1 MIIAREYN
9 SFTGM
14 EITYERDPMK
24 PGVIHIH
31 QKQRCDAIIE
41 RATQLRNEGGVK
53 TAHGRLAGVIPPGL
67 ALQWGKEHGINP
79 FRLPGRERME
89 FWKRKLNDPDYKKLR
104 VSEGNI

>member
-9 SFTGM
+9 PHTGI

-31 QKQRCDAIIE
+31 QKQRCDEILE
-41 RATQLRNEGGVK
+41 RAKRLRDQGGVK
-53 TAHGRLAGVIPPGL
+53 AGPQKLAGIIPPGL
-67 ALQWGKEHGINP
+67 ALQWGQEHGINP
-79 FRLPGRERME
+79 FRLPGKERME

-104 VSEGNI
+104 VSEGVL